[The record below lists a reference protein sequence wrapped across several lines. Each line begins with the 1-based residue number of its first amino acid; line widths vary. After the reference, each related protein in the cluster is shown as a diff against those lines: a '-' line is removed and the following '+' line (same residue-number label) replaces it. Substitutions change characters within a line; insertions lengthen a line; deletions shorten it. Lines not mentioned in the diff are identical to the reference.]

1 MAGLDEEFKLKF
13 DFGGNDAFLKRLV
26 SMFERLDGAADGAGD
41 GVEDAAKGLKEFN
54 RQASRT
60 GEAVNRQIGLFG
72 RLGKAVMGAA
82 QAYFTLSGG
91 QSMLLKGKQ
100 AFWDFGMGSMD
111 YAAVQERAETQLG
124 LVLRNQGNEGA
135 LSDIKAKASDVQ
147 GRTVYGDE
155 AMIRGAAELA
165 TYVSNPETLKRFM
178 DLLPD
183 YAAGMTG
190 GGAVTPEQ
198 MEQFATGL
206 GMAFDGNYMALR
218 RKGFDVT
225 ELQELKKLE
234 DAGGTV
240 TEDMKVD
247 ALERALST
255 WKGLAEEMNGLDQSA
270 PVRFSNTIGDLRE
283 ELGQRLWPV
292 YSNLVRSMESH
303 LPEIRKLM
311 DASGRGFEAIAGAAD
326 KLIGPAAKV
335 ADALTAVLDVVGR
348 FPGATALAVAGF
360 AGVSKGASLSVPGL
374 MGLKDAVDGTSL
386 GLGNLANK
394 GALLAGGA
402 GLAMGLAG
410 GAETTS
416 GVLQTMGMAAAA
428 GASQFGLLGAAVG
441 SAAASIGTLIGA
453 LYQLYGA
460 KAAEDERNRKYESQ
474 SKEIDRLSALKKATL
489 SGDPVAMQRYEAALA
504 SYEANFG
511 ELDAQSHWH
520 NLGAVK
526 KYSDAGLTGTRK
538 YAAAQEE
545 AAGAARKES
554 KTQVTYNT
562 NCGNV
567 RNEVRQDVKVTASV
581 DNLRAVLDSSLR
593 RLIESQF
600 RMNRTAA
607 MVTEV

>member
-335 ADALTAVLDVVGR
+335 ADALTQVLDVVGR

>member
-311 DASGRGFEAIAGAAD
+311 DASGRGFEAIAGAAER
-326 KLIGPAAKV
+326 LIGPAAKV

-441 SAAASIGTLIGA
+441 SAAASIGTLINA

-538 YAAAQEE
+538 YAAAQEA

>member
-41 GVEDAAKGLKEFN
+41 GVEDAARGLKEFN

-441 SAAASIGTLIGA
+441 SAAASIGTLINA

>member
-13 DFGGNDAFLKRLV
+13 DFAGDTGFLKRLAAL
-26 SMFERLDGAADGAGD
+26 FERMDGAAEGAGD
-41 GVEDAAKGLKEFN
+41 EMDDAAKSMRRLRSESSSLGRELP
-54 RQASRT
+54 RQASMF
-60 GEAVNRQIGLFG
+60 Q

-91 QSMLLKGKQ
+91 QSLLLKGKQ
-100 AFWDFGMGSMD
+100 AFWDFGRGSME

-124 LVLRNQGNEGA
+124 LVLRNQGSEESLG
-135 LSDIKAKASDVQ
+135 DIKRKASEVQ
-147 GRTVYGDE
+147 SRTIYGDE

-165 TYVSNPETLKRFM
+165 TYVSDPGTLKRFM

-218 RKGFDVT
+218 RKGFDVS
-225 ELQELKKLE
+225 ELKALKE
-234 DAGGTV
+234 MEEAGAEV
-240 TEDMKVD
+240 TDEMKVA
-247 ALERALST
+247 ALERSLST
-255 WKGLAEEMNGLDQSA
+255 WRGLAEEMNSLDQSA
-270 PVRFSNTIGDLRE
+270 PVRFSNALGDMRE

-292 YSNLVRSMESH
+292 YAKLVRSLESH
-303 LPEIRKLM
+303 GPEIRNLM
-311 DASGRGFEAIAGAAD
+311 DESGRGFMAIANAAER
-326 KLIGPAAKV
+326 LIGPASNA
-335 ADALTAVLDVVGR
+335 ATAFGRVLDVLTR
-348 FPGATALAVAGF
+348 YPTATAAAVAGF
-360 AGVSKGASLSVPGL
+360 MAVSKGSSLALPGL
-374 MGLKDAVDGTSL
+374 MGFKDAVNGTAV

-410 GAETTS
+410 GAETST

-441 SAAASIGTLIGA
+441 SATASIGSLINA

-460 KAAEDERNRKYESQ
+460 KAAEDERNRKFGAQ
-474 SKEIDRLSALKKATL
+474 SKEIDRLSTLKRATL
-489 SGDPVAMQRYEAALA
+489 SGDPMAMQRYEAALA

-511 ELDAQSHWH
+511 DLGADSHWH
-520 NLGAVK
+520 NLGAVR
-526 KYSDAGLTGTRK
+526 KYSDAGLAGTRK
-538 YAAAQEE
+538 YAAAQE
-545 AAGAARKES
+545 AAKATARKES
-554 KTQVTYNT
+554 KTQINYNT

-567 RNEVRQDVKVTASV
+567 VNDVRQDVKVTASV
-581 DNLRAVLDSSLR
+581 DNIRAVLDSSLR

-600 RMNRTAA
+600 RLNRSSLQ
-607 MVTEV
+607 VTEA

>member
-335 ADALTAVLDVVGR
+335 ADALGKVLDVVGR

-441 SAAASIGTLIGA
+441 SAAASIGTLINA

-520 NLGAVK
+520 NLGAIK